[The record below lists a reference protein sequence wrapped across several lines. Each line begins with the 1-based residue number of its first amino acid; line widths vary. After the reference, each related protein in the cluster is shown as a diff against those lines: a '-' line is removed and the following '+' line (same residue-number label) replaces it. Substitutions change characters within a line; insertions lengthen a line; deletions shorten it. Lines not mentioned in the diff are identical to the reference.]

1 MSLKARLQQDMQDAL
16 RAGDKARLGV
26 LRMAV
31 AAIKQREV
39 DSRRPLDDAGVQSVL
54 EKMVK
59 QGRDAQAQYQS
70 GSRADLADKEASE
83 IEVLKA
89 YLPEPISDAELDEM
103 IADIIDETAATSIK
117 DTGRVMA
124 ALKARA
130 AGRVDM
136 GDASAR
142 VRAALAADQDS

>member
-16 RAGDKARLGV
+16 RAGDKSRLGV

-39 DSRRPLDDAGVQSVL
+39 DSRRPLDDAGVLAVL

-59 QGRDAQAQYQS
+59 QGRDSIAQYQA
-70 GSRADLADKEASE
+70 GAREDLAAREAAE
-83 IEVLKA
+83 IEILQT
-89 YLPEPISDAELDEM
+89 YLPESLSDDELDELV
-103 IADIIDETAATSIK
+103 AQIIDETGATSIK

-124 ALKARA
+124 ALKSRA

-136 GDASAR
+136 GDASRR
-142 VRAALAADQDS
+142 VRAALADDPDN

>member
-1 MSLKARLQQDMQDAL
+1 MSLKARLQQDTQDAL

-26 LRMAV
+26 LRMAM

-39 DSRRPLDDAGVQSVL
+39 DSRRPLDDAGVLAVI

-70 GSRADLADKEASE
+70 GDRADLADKEASE
-83 IEVLKA
+83 IAILQT
-89 YLPEPISDAELDEM
+89 YLPEPLSDAELEEM
-103 IADIIDETAATSIK
+103 IARIIDETGATSPK
-117 DTGRVMA
+117 DTGKVLG
-124 ALKARA
+124 ALKSRA

-136 GDASAR
+136 SEASAL
-142 VRAALAADQDS
+142 VRAALADQDG